1 MRLGRISRNEGQEV
15 VLFILAQGSRRPQSS
30 SEVQLCWA
38 LEALQAVCRTWYTT
52 QQGWEGQI
60 PRGGMRAI
68 VCHFPGKHQGFLL
81 PDRHGTV

>member
-15 VLFILAQGSRRPQSS
+15 VLLILAQGSRRPQSS
-30 SEVQLCWA
+30 SEVQLCWV

-60 PRGGMRAI
+60 PPWRYEGNSLP
-68 VCHFPGKHQGFLL
+68 FPRKTSGLFAA
-81 PDRHGTV
+81 